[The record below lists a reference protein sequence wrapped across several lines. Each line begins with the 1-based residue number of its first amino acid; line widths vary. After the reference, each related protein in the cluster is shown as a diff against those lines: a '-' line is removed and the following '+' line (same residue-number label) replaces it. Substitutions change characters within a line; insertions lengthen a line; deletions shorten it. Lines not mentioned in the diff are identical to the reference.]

1 MLKQMNEGFFQMVAN
16 ATKKIKQ
23 ENEMESD
30 SRWSAKA
37 SLRRRYL
44 IRDQNDEEVPAW
56 GKSGK

>member
-37 SLRRRYL
+37 SLKRRYL
-44 IRDQNDEEVPAW
+44 IRDQNDEEVPA
-56 GKSGK
+56 